1 MVPRALW
8 VSALL
13 IVAVAASQPP
23 SDDLTST
30 FPQGRGRDTM
40 IRVCSGCHG
49 AESAVAQYRS
59 HEDWVKTLDEMATN
73 GAQASDAEWDEI
85 LVYIDK
91 NFARIFVNKAT
102 AKEIATMLGVSPEA
116 ADAIVRRRTDNG
128 EFQSIEDLKRVSG
141 IAAAAIEARK
151 ERLIF

>member
-1 MVPRALW
+1 MFPRALCF
-8 VSALL
+8 SALI

-23 SDDLTST
+23 SDDLSTT

-49 AESAVAQYRS
+49 PESAVAQYRS
-59 HEDWVKTLDEMATN
+59 HDDWVKTLDEMATN

-85 LVYIDK
+85 LAYIDR

-102 AKEIATMLGVSPEA
+102 AKEIETMLDVSPQVAE
-116 ADAIVRRRTDNG
+116 AIVKRRTDSG
-128 EFQSIEDLKRVSG
+128 EFESMEDLKRVAG
-141 IAAAAIEARK
+141 VTAGTIDARK